1 MPLQRTFHAMS
12 IKSKVTLAFIFFI
25 LIPFSVLGLYS
36 YNQSQRFIQ
45 AQLLANS
52 QTTVKQIKYTVESK
66 IDLIESVSNNIT
78 YNYRFQQFLGDPY
91 SLEKDSLDTYFNY
104 AAPLVNY
111 AMLFQKINIQKISIY
126 TNNDSIPEGFG
137 SFYSEQKVKKETW
150 YDTFK
155 ASDKKS
161 LWVLNTNQADGSDI
175 FRYIQKMISIEG
187 YYLGIT
193 IVDVRSA
200 DLLEPAE
207 GPNIANQSIYILDE
221 NHKVIPQGSKDTLH
235 TLDEVIPSLF
245 SKGYAKKSG
254 FLYVADTLKE
264 VQHVIVMVIPLP
276 PLLGSLQVA
285 ANLAFILTFIVLL
298 IAFYFVLKMTL
309 SKMKT
314 SIKQMDLAIE
324 TGFQPI
330 PIVRKDEFG
339 VITEK
344 FNILLNKITLLLSDM
359 IKKET
364 MHKDAQLI
372 ALQSQINPHF
382 IYNTLDIFSA
392 KMEIAGQYDVSDAMA
407 DFGKMMRYNMDGHT
421 KFATLQDELR
431 YLGQYM
437 TLQKVKYGDSIHFH
451 VHVPNELL
459 SIQVL
464 KFILQPIV
472 ENSVKHGFAKQDTLD
487 IDIHVSQ
494 ESDLS
499 IRVCVKDNGSGIE
512 TARLKE
518 LNEQFRTSV
527 YMAKGDKDRESIGL
541 GNINERLKLFYGENY
556 PLRLNSLEG
565 QFAETILTLPY
576 DARRIEENDNVHRTN
591 Y

>member
-1 MPLQRTFHAMS
+1 MQRAFNAMS

-25 LIPFSVLGLYS
+25 LIPFSVLGLYT
-36 YNQSQRFIQ
+36 YNQSQRYVQ
-45 AQLLANS
+45 DQLLTNS
-52 QTTVKQIKYTVESK
+52 QTTVKQIKYTIENK

-78 YNYRFQQFLGDPY
+78 FNYRLQQFLGEPY
-91 SLEKDSLDTYFNY
+91 SSDSNSLDTYFNF

-126 TNNDSIPEGFG
+126 TNNVSIPEGFG
-137 SFYSEQKVKKETW
+137 SFFSEQKIKKEAW
-150 YDTFK
+150 YDTFM
-155 ASDKKS
+155 ASDQKS
-161 LWVLNTNQADGSDI
+161 LWVLDTKQEDGSDI

-193 IVDVRSA
+193 MVDVRSV

-207 GPNIANQSIYILDE
+207 GPNVVNQPVYILDE
-221 NHKVIPQGSKDTLH
+221 NQ
-235 TLDEVIPSLF
+235 
-245 SKGYAKKSG
+245 GYAKESG
-254 FLYVADTLKE
+254 FLYVADSLKE
-264 VQHVIVMVIPLP
+264 VQQVIVMAIPLP
-276 PLLGSLQVA
+276 PLLGSLQVV
-285 ANLAFILTFIVLL
+285 ANLAFILTLIVLL
-298 IAFYFVLKMTL
+298 FAFYFVLKMTL

-344 FNILLNKITLLLSDM
+344 FNILLNKITLLLADM

-407 DFGKMMRYNMDGHT
+407 DFGKMMRYNMDGHA

-437 TLQKVKYGDSIHFH
+437 TLQKVKYGDSIHFR

-487 IDIHVSQ
+487 IDIYVSQ
-494 ESDLS
+494 ETDLS
-499 IRVCVKDNGSGIE
+499 IRLCVRDNGIGIE
-512 TARLKE
+512 AARLE
-518 LNEQFRTSV
+518 EINEQFRTSV
-527 YMAKGDKDRESIGL
+527 YMAKGNKDRESIGL

-556 PLRLNSLEG
+556 PLQINSIQG

-576 DARRIEENDNVHRTN
+576 DARRSEENDDVYRINH
-591 Y
+591 

>member
-1 MPLQRTFHAMS
+1 MVRTFQALS

-52 QTTVKQIKYTVESK
+52 QTTAKQIKYTIESK

-78 YNYRFQQFLGDPY
+78 YNYRLQQFLGEPY
-91 SLEKDSLDTYFNY
+91 SSDSNSLDTYFNY

-111 AMLFQKINIQKISIY
+111 AMLFQKINIQQISIY
-126 TNNDSIPEGFG
+126 TNNTSIPEGFG
-137 SFYSEQKVKKETW
+137 SFYSEQKIKKETW
-150 YDTFK
+150 YDTFM
-155 ASDKKS
+155 ASEKKT
-161 LWVLNTNQADGSDI
+161 LWVLNTIQADGSEL

-187 YYLGIT
+187 SYLGVT
-193 IVDVRSA
+193 IVDVRSS

-207 GPNIANQSIYILDE
+207 SPNIANQPVYVLDE
-221 NHKVIPQGSKDTLH
+221 NHKVIPQGNNDTLKA
-235 TLDEVIPSLF
+235 LDKVSSSLF
-245 SKGYAKKSG
+245 SQGYAKESG
-254 FLYVADTLKE
+254 FLYVADTLKD
-264 VQHVIVMVIPLP
+264 VQHVIVMVIQLP

-324 TGFQPI
+324 TGFKPI

-407 DFGKMMRYNMDGHT
+407 DFGKMMRYNMDGHA
-421 KFATLQDELR
+421 KFATLSDELR

-437 TLQKVKYGDSIHFH
+437 TLQKVKYGDSIHFR

-459 SIQVL
+459 TIQVL

-487 IDIHVSQ
+487 IDIYVSQ

-499 IRVCVKDNGSGIE
+499 IRICVKDNGAGIG
-512 TARLKE
+512 TTRLNE

-527 YMAKGDKDRESIGL
+527 YLAKGDKDRESIGL

-556 PLRLNSLEG
+556 PLQLNSIEG

-576 DARRIEENDNVHRTN
+576 DAKRIEENDNVYRVN

>member
-1 MPLQRTFHAMS
+1 MSNTSLPTSLEKEGVPLQRTIYAMS

-25 LIPFSVLGLYS
+25 VIPFSVLGLYT
-36 YNQSQRFIQ
+36 YNQSQRYMKD
-45 AQLLANS
+45 QLLANS
-52 QTTVKQIKYTVESK
+52 QTTVKQIKYTIENK

-78 YNYRFQQFLGDPY
+78 FNYRLQQFLGEPY
-91 SLEKDSLDTYFNY
+91 SSDSNSLDTYFNY

-111 AMLFQKINIQKISIY
+111 AMLFQKINIQKITIY

-137 SFYSEQKVKKETW
+137 SFYSEQKIKKETW
-150 YDTFK
+150 YDAFI
-155 ASDKKS
+155 ASNQKS
-161 LWVLNTNQADGSDI
+161 LWVLDKKQADGSDI

-187 YYLGIT
+187 KYLGIT
-193 IVDVRSA
+193 MVDVRSA

-207 GPNIANQSIYILDE
+207 NPNITNQPVYILDE
-221 NHKVIPQGSKDTLH
+221 NQS
-235 TLDEVIPSLF
+235 
-245 SKGYAKKSG
+245 YAKKSG
-254 FLYVADTLKE
+254 FLYVADSLKE
-264 VQHVIVMVIPLP
+264 VQQVIVMAIPLP
-276 PLLGSLQVA
+276 PMLGSLQVA
-285 ANLAFILTFIVLL
+285 ANLAFIFTLIILL
-298 IAFYFVLKMTL
+298 FAFYFILKMTL

-314 SIKQMDLAIE
+314 SIKQMDVAIE

-407 DFGKMMRYNMDGHT
+407 DFGKMMRYNMDGQA

-431 YLGQYM
+431 YLAQYM
-437 TLQKVKYGDSIHFH
+437 NLQKVKYGESIQFRI
-451 VHVPNELL
+451 HVPSELL

-487 IDIHVSQ
+487 IDIYVSQ
-494 ESDLS
+494 DSDSS
-499 IRVCVKDNGSGIE
+499 IRICVKDNGAGIGP
-512 TARLKE
+512 ARLAE

-527 YMAKGDKDRESIGL
+527 YLFKGEKDRESIGL

-556 PLRLNSLEG
+556 PLWLNSVEG

-576 DARRIEENDNVHRTN
+576 DAKKIEENDNV
-591 Y
+591 